1 MNNHSNKI
9 YPKQKGQKT
18 SFKPNPKSSYIISS
32 IKNNNNIKKK
42 IPLLNLSSLKSP
54 IKLIPNDIHNK
65 SEKEELYDNL
75 LYIEGKRI
83 KNNMN

>member
-42 IPLLNLSSLKSP
+42 F
-54 IKLIPNDIHNK
+54 
-65 SEKEELYDNL
+65 LY
-75 LYIEGKRI
+75 
-83 KNNMN
+83 